1 MTADSGYDLRHTG
14 LLHVDPYN
22 DFITEGGKLWGRS
35 QETIEGVGLL
45 EHTRALIAAGDRLGV
60 RRFIVPHR
68 RWQPGDYDG
77 WDHPSPTQRA
87 AAAAKLFAAGE
98 WGGQFRDEFAPRDD
112 DVVICEHWAS
122 SGFANTDLDMRLKQ
136 HGITHVVIFGM
147 RANTCIDTTARYAQE
162 LGYHVTLIRDAI
174 GAFSWDEIKITF
186 DINAPTYAHVI
197 LTTAAFLD
205 TLDSGRPD
213 GLADLPASPAAT
225 S

>member
-1 MTADSGYDLRHTG
+1 
-14 LLHVDPYN
+14 
-22 DFITEGGKLWGRS
+22 
-35 QETIEGVGLL
+35 
-45 EHTRALIAAGDRLGV
+45 
-60 RRFIVPHR
+60 
-68 RWQPGDYDG
+68 
-77 WDHPSPTQRA
+77 
-87 AAAAKLFAAGE
+87 
-98 WGGQFRDEFAPRDD
+98 
-112 DVVICEHWAS
+112 
-122 SGFANTDLDMRLKQ
+122 MRLKQ

-186 DINAPTYAHVI
+186 DINAPTYAHAI